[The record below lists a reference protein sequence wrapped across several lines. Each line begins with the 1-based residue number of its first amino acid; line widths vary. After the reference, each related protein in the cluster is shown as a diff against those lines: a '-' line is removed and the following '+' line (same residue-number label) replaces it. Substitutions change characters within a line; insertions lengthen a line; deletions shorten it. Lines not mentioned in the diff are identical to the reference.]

1 MGRVPSCIAHKEGVR
16 HLNDGDSVGGFVGL
30 GDGLQGKCSA

>member
-30 GDGLQGKCSA
+30 GDGLQGKCLA